1 MLQHGVT
8 PWSVAGLL
16 GTSEE
21 VIRRVYGHHA
31 VHHLRDAA
39 DDVWSRRPKMIA
51 VAAESREFPGRVK
64 QTKLLSV

>member
-51 VAAESREFPGRVK
+51 AGRRK
-64 QTKLLSV
+64 